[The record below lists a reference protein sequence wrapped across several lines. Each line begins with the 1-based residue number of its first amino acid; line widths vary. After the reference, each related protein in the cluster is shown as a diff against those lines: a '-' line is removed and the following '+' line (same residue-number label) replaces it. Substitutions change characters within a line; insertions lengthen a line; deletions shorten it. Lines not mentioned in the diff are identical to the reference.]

1 MVNEKQRKRSDW
13 RTTPRD
19 EFWGRVLDEHGQQVK
34 TKSGEPVYQH
44 LGWVQYLV
52 SQYPR
57 GYDFRPALELKEF
70 AAGHIHRSQDDLEWT
85 GQFEGFIQA
94 KTRLP
99 YQTWRLAQEPQHT
112 WDEVK
117 AAIVRAERINPL
129 AIRALEYYQGK
140 WRGQLTREGFMQR
153 EHIASSRG
161 LTEHMY
167 RAAALVLDELERG
180 RRLA

>member
-1 MVNEKQRKRSDW
+1 MANGQRKRSDW
-13 RTTPRD
+13 RTYPRD
-19 EFWGRVLDEHGQQVK
+19 EFWGHVVDEHGQQVK
-34 TKSGEPVYQH
+34 TKNGQPVYQH

-70 AAGHIHRSQDDLEWT
+70 SAGHIHRSQEDLEWT
-85 GQFEGFIQA
+85 NAFKSYVQVNT
-94 KTRLP
+94 KLP
-99 YQTWRLAQEPQHT
+99 YDTWRTAQDPQHT
-112 WDEVK
+112 WDEVRAAIEK
-117 AAIVRAERINPL
+117 AAGINAA

-140 WRGQLTREGFMQR
+140 WRGKLSREGFMQK

-167 RAAALVLDELERG
+167 RAAALVLDQLERG